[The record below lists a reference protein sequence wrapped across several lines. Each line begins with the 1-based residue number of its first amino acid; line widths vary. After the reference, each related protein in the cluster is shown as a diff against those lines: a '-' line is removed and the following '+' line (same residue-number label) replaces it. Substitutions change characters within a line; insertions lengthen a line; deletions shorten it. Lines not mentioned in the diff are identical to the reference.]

1 MIKKQT
7 INEIYLSNGIE
18 IQQYVF
24 YCTASITTLG
34 GVLEAI
40 DTQGFAINV
49 YSTTSIDAHVFHLPH
64 FIDDTMHIYYDAIQ
78 EEDDEYGGL
87 SPSEHEHFINWNKS
101 KEEKEEDTAAKG
113 KDPYHA
119 DRAACL
125 ANQGDGAMLL

>member
-7 INEIYLSNGIE
+7 INEIYLSNGIV

-24 YCTASITTLG
+24 YCTASNTTLG

-49 YSTTSIDAHVFHLPH
+49 YSTTSIEALVLQLPH

-78 EEDDEYGGL
+78 EEEDKYNGL
-87 SPSEHEHFINWNKS
+87 SPSEYEHFVNWNKS
-101 KEEKEEDTAAKG
+101 KEEDTAAKG
-113 KDPYHA
+113 HDLYHA
-119 DRAACL
+119 DRADCL
-125 ANQGDGAMLL
+125 ANLGEGTVLL